1 MHDKEKNMFII
12 SNTQLSI
19 NIYAPYTSADGTK
32 YTNLLDPAVRSAA
45 GVVEIADPQPPEDYS
60 EDTYYR
66 TEQDDAPYVV
76 FTKKP
81 DDQIMAVMQQK
92 YTAALEA
99 HYDSKARERRY
110 DNRYTCSLRAGYV
123 SPFQA
128 EGTAF
133 AVWMDTCN
141 AQCYALLEQVQ
152 AGTVPMPTIEEVI
165 AGLPV
170 LTWPA

>member
-1 MHDKEKNMFII
+1 MFIF
-12 SNTQLSI
+12 SDTQRSI

-32 YTNLLDPAVRSAA
+32 YANLLDPTVRAAV
-45 GVVEIADPQPPEDYS
+45 GVVEIADPQPPADYS

-66 TEQDDAPYVV
+66 TEQADAPYVV

-81 DDQIMAVMQQK
+81 DDQIMAIMQQK

-99 HYDSKARERRY
+99 LYDSKAQERRY
-110 DNRYTCSLRAGYV
+110 DNRYTCALRAAYAGPYQ
-123 SPFQA
+123 P

-141 AQCYALLEQVQ
+141 AQCYALLLEVQ

-165 AGLPV
+165 AGLPE
-170 LTWPA
+170 LIWPV